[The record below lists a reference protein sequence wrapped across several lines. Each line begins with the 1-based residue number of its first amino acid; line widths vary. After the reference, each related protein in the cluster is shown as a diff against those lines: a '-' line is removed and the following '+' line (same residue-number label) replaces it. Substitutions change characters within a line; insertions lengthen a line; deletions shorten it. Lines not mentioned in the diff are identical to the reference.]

1 MISELEERDNMKE
14 IERRKDSGNMIVRY
28 WKSFKHAVDGLIYA
42 VEKEQNFLV
51 MMAATLVTF
60 IISFLLKISKLE
72 LAVVVICIGSV
83 IACEMINSSIEA
95 AIDLVTTK
103 ENELAKIAKDCASG
117 ASLVLSIMSLFVA
130 GIIFIPKI
138 IALF

>member
-1 MISELEERDNMKE
+1 MNLELGERVNMKE
-14 IERRKDSGNMIVRY
+14 VVRRKDTGNIVVRY
-28 WKSFKHAVDGLIYA
+28 AKSFRHAVDGLIYA
-42 VEKEQNFLV
+42 VEKEQNFLI
-51 MMAATLVTF
+51 MMIATIVTF

-95 AIDLVTTK
+95 AVDLVTTK

-117 ASLVLSIMSLFVA
+117 ASLILSIMSLFVA

>member
-1 MISELEERDNMKE
+1 MKKE
-14 IERRKDSGNMIVRY
+14 KRRKDTGNMLVRY
-28 WKSFKHAVDGLIYA
+28 AKSFKHAVDGLTYA
-42 VEKEQNFLV
+42 VEKEHNFFI
-51 MMAATLVTF
+51 MMIATVVTL
-60 IISFLLKISKLE
+60 IVSFFLKISKLE

-95 AIDLVTTK
+95 VVDLVTTK

-138 IALF
+138 ISLF